1 MRWLEEEVTRITGKN
16 DQMMKENLLLRHVL
30 EEQAGKINELVRRN
44 EKREAA
50 LKSDVKSEPAVE
62 VVAPV
67 KATPAK
73 APKKAAIW
81 RPGVEEETPVKAE
94 PAVAAAPSV
103 TEVTRENLVQMR
115 LQMPTATPAAATL
128 PYAAMLEQVNIFFQ
142 LFFISL
148 FCTALNFFLNLNFQ
162 HSRSAL
168 PFYNLAGLAHGY
180 NSLAQQS
187 TLTNGN
193 FSPMTS
199 SPVTHQTV
207 ISIS

>member
-103 TEVTRENLVQMR
+103 AEVTRENLVQMR

-128 PYAAMLEQVNIFFQ
+128 PYAAMLEQ
-142 LFFISL
+142 
-148 FCTALNFFLNLNFQ
+148 

-187 TLTNGN
+187 TLTNATFN
-193 FSPMTS
+193 R
-199 SPVTHQTV
+199 
-207 ISIS
+207 